1 MIKCYGC
8 LSKPTHRFSDC
19 LSETCACTCVREI
32 YSTAKNL
39 RIEDVSKMSPK
50 FLRID
55 NVEIKTLP
63 DLAKE
68 VTEFSKIDRNEWL
81 PVKRDRRFKR
91 RKR

>member
-8 LSKPTHRFSDC
+8 SSKPVHKFNAC
-19 LSETCACTCVREI
+19 LDSACQCSCVQEI
-32 YSTAKNL
+32 YSTAQNQHL
-39 RIEDVSKMSPK
+39 DDISEGSPK

-68 VTEFSKIDRNEWL
+68 VTEFSKINRHEWL
-81 PVKRDRRFKR
+81 PVKKDRRFKL

>member
-8 LSKPTHRFSDC
+8 SSKPIHRFSDC
-19 LSETCACTCVREI
+19 LDSACGCSCLQEI
-32 YSTAKNL
+32 YSTIQNQNL
-39 RIEDVSKMSPK
+39 DDVSENSPK

-68 VTEFSKIDRNEWL
+68 VTEFSKIDRREWL
-81 PVKRDRRFKR
+81 PVKKDKRFKR
-91 RKR
+91 KVR

>member
-8 LSKPTHRFSDC
+8 SSKPIHRFSDC
-19 LSETCACTCVREI
+19 LLESCGCSCISEI
-32 YSTAKNL
+32 YSTVSNQNL
-39 RIEDVSKMSPK
+39 EDVSETSPK

-68 VTEFSKIDRNEWL
+68 VSEFSKINRHEWL
-81 PVKRDRRFKR
+81 PVKKDRRFKR

>member
-8 LSKPTHRFSDC
+8 SSKPIHRFRDC
-19 LSETCACTCVREI
+19 LSSICGCSCVSEI
-32 YSTAKNL
+32 YSTIKNQL
-39 RIEDVSKMSPK
+39 VEDVSETSPK

-68 VTEFSKIDRNEWL
+68 VTEFSKINRQEWL
-81 PVKRDRRFKR
+81 PVKKDRRFKR

>member
-8 LSKPTHRFSDC
+8 SSKPVHRFSDC
-19 LSETCACTCVREI
+19 LDSACGCSCIQEI
-32 YSTAKNL
+32 YSTLANQDL
-39 RIEDVSKMSPK
+39 DNVSANSPK

-55 NVEIKTLP
+55 NVEIKGLP

-68 VTEFSKIDRNEWL
+68 VTEFNKIRKEEWL
-81 PVKRDRRFKR
+81 PVKVDRRFKK